1 MQEGDALVLDAFGLT
16 GLLTETDAGYAIEHA
31 AIMRQLT
38 LRSVL
43 GKLLAVQETQS
54 NKVIED
60 AYGNNI
66 FHLYLS
72 SPEGRDNL
80 SGQLSFYFER
90 SSCGSPPLKILK
102 SIPIMVAHKRVHDQQ
117 SPLMEMFNHFDA
129 SSTTP
134 GDIQNAIKISKYFIE
149 CGANIDD
156 VCEMDNKTVAEHLLT
171 LIESGHM
178 DISPDIQILMPRL
191 LAHAERAVLSRNS
204 AAHNARSPPKLRL

>member
-1 MQEGDALVLDAFGLT
+1 MKQSDALVLDALGLT

-31 AIMRQLT
+31 AIMRQRG

-43 GKLLAVQETQS
+43 CKLLEVQETQS

-66 FHLYLS
+66 FHIYLS
-72 SPEGRDNL
+72 TPEGRDNL

-90 SSCGSPPLKILK
+90 SPGGAPPLTMLK
-102 SIPIMVAHKRVHDQQ
+102 SIPIMATHKKGQDQQ

-129 SSTTP
+129 SSATP
-134 GDIQNAIKISKYFIE
+134 GDIQNAIKISHYFIK

-156 VCEMDNKTVAEHLLT
+156 VCERDNLTVAEKAFD
-171 LIESGHM
+171 LIKHSHEQ
-178 DISPDIQILMPRL
+178 ISPDIEAIMPRL
-191 LAHAERAVLSRNS
+191 LAHAERATLSRNS
-204 AAHNARSPPKLRL
+204 AHSSAQPSPKSRL